1 MGVLQCCG
9 YVWWGNYRGILLQLY
24 SLQFVAFLC
33 VALAAYYGIRRVKP
47 GVQWV
52 VLLIASLAFYACTG
66 WHNFFFILLTAIST
80 WGVGLLFGRL
90 EDQSKAARKGAKDRA
105 EKKAIK
111 ARFNHKKWIA
121 LLAALFLNFGVLSY
135 IKYWN
140 VLLEGLGMGDSFLAS
155 SLLLPLGLSFYT
167 FQSVGYLIDAYNGK
181 YPPERNFARFLLFV
195 SWFPQL
201 IQGPI
206 NRFDALAGQLYESRS
221 FDAQASKRALL
232 LIGYGMLKKYAIADM
247 LSGTVAACLDHVDTG
262 TPGSIIV
269 FGILLYSAQQYAD
282 FSGGIDMV
290 RGVSQLFGVRMA
302 DNFRQP
308 YFSVS
313 LGDFWRRWHITL
325 GAWMR
330 DYVFY
335 PFALTGVMQRLG
347 KWSGA
352 HLGKHLGRTLP
363 ASIANILVFFLV
375 GLWHGAEAHYI
386 WWGIYN
392 GFVIA
397 AADLCAPLF
406 KKALSALRIDTSTR
420 LWHVWRVVRTFVVVN
435 IGWYFDRIYDFGDCM
450 QAFANTFFNFAP
462 GSFWTVFSPQLADGS
477 IHFAFAAAGCLIV
490 FCVSLMRESGMDVAG
505 ALLGRNVFVRF
516 TLCAI
521 VGLLVVASFAYAP
534 ASGGFIYANF

>member
-1 MGVLQCCG
+1 M
-9 YVWWGNYRGILLQLY
+9 QLY
-24 SLQFVAFLC
+24 SLQFVVFLSA
-33 VALAAYYGIRRVKP
+33 ALIAYYGIRHVKP
-47 GVQWV
+47 GAQWI
-52 VLLIASLAFYACTG
+52 VLLVASRGFYVCTG
-66 WHNFFFILLTAIST
+66 WFNLLFILLTASST
-80 WGVGLLFGRL
+80 WAVALVFARF
-90 EDQSKAARKGAKDRA
+90 EAQSKAERKALSDRA
-105 EKKAIK
+105 AKKAVK
-111 ARFNHKKWIA
+111 ARCTRKKRIV
-121 LLAALFLNFGVLSY
+121 LLAALVLNFGVLAY

-140 VLLEGLGMGDSFLAS
+140 VLLDSLGAGDSFLAS

-167 FQSVGYLIDAYNGK
+167 FQSVGYLIDAYNAK

-206 NRFDALAGQLYESRS
+206 NRFDALAGQLFESRS
-221 FDAQASKRALL
+221 FDSASAKRACL
-232 LIGYGMLKKYAIADM
+232 LIGFGMLKKYAIADM
-247 LSGTVAACLDHVDTG
+247 LVTSVGACLDHVDAG
-262 TPGSIIV
+262 TPGCIIV

-290 RGVSQLFGVRMA
+290 RGVSMLFGVRMA
-302 DNFRQP
+302 ENFRQP

-335 PFALTGVMQRLG
+335 PFALTGAMQRLG

-386 WWGIYN
+386 WWGLYN
-392 GFVIA
+392 GLVIA
-397 AADLCAPLF
+397 AADLCSPLF
-406 KKALSALRIDTSTR
+406 KRALSALRIDASTKA
-420 LWHVWRVVRTFVVVN
+420 WRIWRIVRTFIVVN

-450 QAFANTFFNFAP
+450 QAFANTIFNFAP
-462 GSFWTVFSPQLADGS
+462 GSFWTAFSPILADAGRACFLIAACGCVIVFVVSLLRERGTDVGQRFLMLPALLRFAVCLFAGS
-477 IHFAFAAAGCLIV
+477 LVVVSFAFAPSA
-490 FCVSLMRESGMDVAG
+490 E
-505 ALLGRNVFVRF
+505 
-516 TLCAI
+516 
-521 VGLLVVASFAYAP
+521 
-534 ASGGFIYANF
+534 GFIYANF